1 MPRPPHAIGIDRRE
15 LLQVGYAGAF
25 GLGLLGTPTATALAR
40 PAGGGEVN
48 AKSAKSVILVF
59 LTGAASH
66 IDTFDPKPDA
76 PAEIRGDFKPIATTV
91 PGFQVTDVLPLLAA
105 QAQKYAVVRS
115 LSHKDNNHLV
125 ASHHLQTG
133 HTQPGAFFDK
143 VASRDDWP
151 CYAGALNAL
160 RPRTDGLPSG
170 VHLPWHLQQPPLMWP
185 GQHAGFLG
193 PKHDPW
199 QLNQNPNAKD
209 FRVENVAPA
218 AGISVEQFADRR
230 LLLDGLQQSQ
240 RNLEAVAETRKLTDQ
255 QGQAFKLLAS
265 GKVSTAFDLHRE
277 PDATRDR
284 YGRHEFGQ
292 SLLLARRLVQA
303 GVPVVQANMGKAQNW
318 DSHGDI
324 FNRLKK
330 DLMPPLD
337 KAVSA
342 LLEDLSSLGML
353 DDTLVVMVGEFGRT
367 PKISP
372 QNPGAKPGRD
382 HWAPCFFG
390 LFAGAGVRGGQV
402 IGKSDKIGAFPTTVP
417 FSPDDVGATIYTA
430 LGVNPESEVRDR
442 FGRPVTLNGGRVI
455 ESLFTGA

>member
-40 PAGGGEVN
+40 PAGGGAVN

-76 PAEIRGDFKPIATTV
+76 PAEIRGDFKPIATAV
-91 PGFQVTDVLPLLAA
+91 PGFQVTEVLPLLAA
-105 QAQKYAVVRS
+105 RARKYAVVRS

-125 ASHHLQTG
+125 ACHKLQTG
-133 HTQPGAFFDK
+133 HTQPGAAFDK

-151 CYAGALNAL
+151 CYAAALDAL
-160 RPRTDGLPSG
+160 RPRTDGLPTG

-199 QLNQNPNAKD
+199 QLNQDPNSKQ

-230 LLLDGLQQSQ
+230 LLLDGLQESQ
-240 RNLEAVAETRKLTDQ
+240 RKLEAVAEARKLTDQ

-318 DSHGDI
+318 DSHDDI

-342 LLEDLSSLGML
+342 LLDDLSGLGML

-367 PKISP
+367 PKVAP
-372 QNPGAKPGRD
+372 QTPGAKPGRD

-430 LGVNPESEVRDR
+430 LGIDPESEVRDR